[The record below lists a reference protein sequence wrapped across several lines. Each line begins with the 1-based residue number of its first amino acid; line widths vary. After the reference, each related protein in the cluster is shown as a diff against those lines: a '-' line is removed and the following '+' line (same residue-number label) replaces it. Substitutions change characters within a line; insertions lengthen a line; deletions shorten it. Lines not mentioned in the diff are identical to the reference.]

1 MGFSDELRQTVADM
15 WDREKQ
21 HPFVTGIGDGTLELE
36 RFRYYMRQ
44 DYVFLIDFC
53 RAISLGTA
61 KVKDVGDMGW
71 FAKLL
76 HDTLNTEM
84 ALHISFCADLGISE
98 AELRSTEPS
107 PTTLAYTRHLLQTGY
122 SAGIG
127 EIASSILPCS
137 WGYAEIGV
145 MLADRGTPESQP
157 LYGRWIDMYSAPE
170 FAELA
175 NWLRSFVDRTAEGCG
190 DVELTRMERAFVTS
204 SQYEYMFWDAA
215 YRMEQWPV

>member
-1 MGFSDELRQTVADM
+1 
-15 WDREKQ
+15 
-21 HPFVTGIGDGTLELE
+21 
-36 RFRYYMRQ
+36 MRQ
-44 DYVFLIDFC
+44 DARLLRGFG
-53 RAISLGTA
+53 RGTSLGA
-61 KVKDVGDMGW
+61 GKVKGVGDMGW
-71 FAKLL
+71 FAKML
-76 HDTLNTEM
+76 HETLNTEM

-157 LYGRWIDMYSAPE
+157 LYGRWSDMDSEPGVAGV
-170 FAELA
+170 A

-190 DVELTRMERAFVTS
+190 DGEWTRMERAFVTS